1 MKGLT
6 EHEIIRILTN
16 QFYGRPGVPLGFDDD
31 VSAIPLS
38 SENWIIV
45 KTDML
50 VGSTDVPPGMTV
62 RQAARKAVVA
72 TVSDFAAKGVRP
84 RALLVSLGLPAPAK
98 RTTVQDIARGLSQA
112 AREYNCKIIGG
123 DTNQAED
130 LIIDVIGIGL
140 ANPKKLVR
148 RSGAQPGDVVAV
160 TGPFGKSSAGLRI
173 LMSRNKKNRASYPSL
188 VRAALWPRARL
199 QEGLALARSDGI
211 NSSVDSSD
219 GLALSL
225 HQLAETSNVGI
236 SLDAIPI
243 DPAVRRFAY
252 EFRFSAIELALYG
265 GEEYELVLTTS
276 PGRFLALQ
284 NRVQSLIKIGTV
296 ESVNRGLTAKI
307 GGNLFQ
313 IEDRGWEH
321 FT

>member
-6 EHEIIRILTN
+6 ELEIIRILTN
-16 QFYGRPGVPLGFDDD
+16 QFSGRPGLPLGFDDD

-50 VGSTDVPPGMTV
+50 VGGTDVPPGMTV
-62 RQAARKAVVA
+62 REVARKSVVA

-112 AREYNCKIIGG
+112 AQEYNCKIIGG
-123 DTNQAED
+123 DTNQADD

-140 ANPKKLVR
+140 ANPKKLIR
-148 RSGAQPGDVVAV
+148 RSGTQPGDVVAV
-160 TGPFGKSSAGLRI
+160 TGLFGKSSAGLRI

-188 VRAALWPRARL
+188 VRAVLWPRARL

-225 HQLAETSNVGI
+225 HQLAEASNVGI

-243 DPAVRRFAY
+243 DPAVRRFAG
-252 EFRFSAIELALYG
+252 EFRLSAIDLALYG

-307 GGNLFQ
+307 GGKLFQ